1 VSSERLCRAIDYQF
15 VDGKLVEI
23 ALTHRSAGSPNNERL
38 EFLGDAILGFVIADE
53 LFRSFPTADEGQLSR
68 LRAGLV
74 RKETLARVGRELD
87 LGKYLVLGPGELRSG
102 GQSRDSILA
111 DSLEALLAAVYL
123 DGGYE
128 SVRAIILNLFND
140 RVRSLSLDSHQ
151 KDPKTRLQEFL
162 QARQLSLP
170 EYETL
175 EISGDQHAQTF
186 VVKCLVEALGME
198 VTGDGSS
205 RRKAEQEAAG
215 RMLELLR
222 NHG

>member
-1 VSSERLCRAIDYQF
+1 VSSERLCRTIDYQF

-128 SVRAIILNLFND
+128 SVRTIILNLFND

-186 VVKCLVEALGME
+186 VVKCLVKALGME

>member
-1 VSSERLCRAIDYQF
+1 VSSERLCRTIDYQF

-128 SVRAIILNLFND
+128 SVRTIILNLFND